1 MKRLLVIDDDTE
13 LCELLVEHLSG
24 EGFRVDTA
32 HDGRQGLALAI
43 EGSYDAIILDV
54 MLPVF
59 NGFEVLTRL
68 RTRISTP
75 VVMLTARGDET
86 DRVVGLEM
94 GADDYLSK
102 PFSPRELVARLRA
115 ILRRTKPEKPVEAG
129 AQRKIEVGDVTMDLG
144 MRVVLRQGEPVELT
158 SVEFGLLEVLL
169 RNSGMLVSRKELA
182 KTVLGRPLSTFDRS
196 IDVHISKLRKK
207 LGEKAGGAERI
218 KTIRSAGYIY
228 TDSPDA

>member
-32 HDGRQGLALAI
+32 NDGRQGIDLAT
-43 EGSYDAIILDV
+43 EGGYDAIILDV

-59 NGFEVLTRL
+59 NGFEVLSRI
-68 RTRISTP
+68 RARISTP

-86 DRVVGLEM
+86 DRIVGLEL

-144 MRVVLRQGEPVELT
+144 MRIVLRQGKPVELT

-169 RNSGMLVSRKELA
+169 RNSGTLVSRKELA
-182 KTVLGRPLSTFDRS
+182 KTVLGRPLSPFDRS

-207 LGEKAGGAERI
+207 LGDKTDGAERI

-228 TDSPDA
+228 TDSPDD